1 MLKLTD
7 IKNFN
12 VEKTLGEVLPEI
24 FLLFY
29 SDFRRNLIKLHNK
42 YTTDNL
48 HDTRVSARRM
58 ESVFIGYEDVLR
70 SGLRKKSV
78 NEYEKIMKLI
88 KRIIKLFG
96 KPREIQVLFD
106 IVRNYGKNKRNEK
119 LAAKLFYSDLRIN
132 RVKFIDDLYSSK
144 EFKKSLKTIEK
155 IPEYISDFIRGN
167 LPSSMIMISFR
178 EHYSRLIDKMKFRL
192 FSDLAGIDKVDSELL
207 HRIRIETKP
216 LRYLLDMCVG
226 LLDEEFSNFRTLIK
240 VLVEK
245 IGEYHDVDVVQRKAF
260 AHFINF
266 KKTQSEPAN
275 QFVDYLNF
283 LEQEKIKHKVEIIGI
298 AKKLI
303 TRNNIS

>member
-1 MLKLTD
+1 
-7 IKNFN
+7 
-12 VEKTLGEVLPEI
+12 
-24 FLLFY
+24 
-29 SDFRRNLIKLHNK
+29 
-42 YTTDNL
+42 
-48 HDTRVSARRM
+48 M
-58 ESVFIGYEDVLR
+58 ESVFIGYEDVLK

-78 NEYEKIMKLI
+78 NEYENIMKLI

-106 IVRNYGKNKRNEK
+106 IVRNYGKNNRNEK

-132 RVKFIDDLYSSK
+132 RVKYIDDLYSSK
-144 EFKKSLKTIEK
+144 EFKKSLKTVEK
-155 IPEYISDFIRGN
+155 IPEYILNYICGN
-167 LPSSMIMISFR
+167 LPSTIFMIPFR
-178 EHYSRLIDKMKFRL
+178 DHYSQLINKMKFRL
-192 FSDLAGIDKVDSELL
+192 FSDLAGIDSIDSELL

-226 LLDEEFSNFRTLIK
+226 LLDEEFSNFRSLIK

-245 IGEYHDVDVVQRKAF
+245 IGEYHDVDVVQQKAF
-260 AHFINF
+260 SHFINF

-283 LEQEKIKHKVEIIGI
+283 LEQEKIKHKVEIIRT

-303 TRNNIS
+303 SDNNIS